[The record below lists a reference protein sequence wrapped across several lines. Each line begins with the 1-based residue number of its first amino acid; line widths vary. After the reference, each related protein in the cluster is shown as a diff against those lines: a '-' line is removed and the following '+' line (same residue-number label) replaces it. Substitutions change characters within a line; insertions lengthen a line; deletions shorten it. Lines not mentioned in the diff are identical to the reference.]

1 MKRIFSKE
9 KMWEVKK
16 NDETD
21 LSTIDEM
28 EKKYPWVNTLDGC
41 EVKFDK
47 NSNIGLIKIK
57 NFPIPYI
64 VSKVWTVEVDD
75 DFDNDFKTIKKE
87 LKKVFSINKWYSEL
101 AKSEK
106 FFECYKNVK
115 DAVESFPWTIEC
127 EGKEPINGRIDVY
140 IIPDGWCEN
149 ADEYKRFE
157 I

>member
-9 KMWEVKK
+9 KMWEVEK
-16 NDETD
+16 NDKTD

-57 NFPIPYI
+57 NFPVPYI

-75 DFDNDFKTIKKE
+75 DFDKE
-87 LKKVFSINKWYSEL
+87 PKKVFSIYKWYDSIG
-101 AKSEK
+101 KK
-106 FFECYKNVK
+106 FGEEFGINNKKDLLEICSWCYL
-115 DAVESFPWTIEC
+115 C
-127 EGKEPINGRIDVY
+127 EGREPINGMIDSFKIADDWCVY
-140 IIPDGWCEN
+140 IN
-149 ADEYKRFE
+149 EYKRFE

>member
-9 KMWEVKK
+9 KMWEVEK
-16 NDETD
+16 NDKTD

-57 NFPIPYI
+57 NFPVPYI

-75 DFDNDFKTIKKE
+75 DFDKE
-87 LKKVFSINKWYSEL
+87 PKKVFSIYKWYSES
-101 AKSEK
+101 AKSEE

-115 DAVESFPWTIEC
+115 DAVESFTWTIEC
-127 EGKEPINGRIDVY
+127 EGKKPINGRIGWY
-140 IIPDGWCEN
+140 LIPDNWCKN